1 MFIITYVE
9 NVVINGD
16 IITKHIEGSQ
26 CESFFVRFYAIS
38 GVCTQKCASCDC
50 INFLVITKVSHHG
63 SKASLGNSFV
73 LILYKIIRAEAGIL
87 RFLTHDSFFHC
98 VG

>member
-1 MFIITYVE
+1 MHDFETIEKSYFTIDFIFAGSITV
-9 NVVINGD
+9 
-16 IITKHIEGSQ
+16 
-26 CESFFVRFYAIS
+26 YAIS

-50 INFLVITKVSHHG
+50 INFLVIMKVSHHV

>member
-1 MFIITYVE
+1 MRVYSLMWGIMPHTF
-9 NVVINGD
+9 
-16 IITKHIEGSQ
+16 
-26 CESFFVRFYAIS
+26 FFVRFYAIS
-38 GVCTQKCASCDC
+38 GVCTQKCASRDC
-50 INFLVITKVSHHG
+50 INFLVIMKVSHHG
-63 SKASLGNSFV
+63 SKALLGNSFV

>member
-50 INFLVITKVSHHG
+50 INFLVIMKVSHHG

-73 LILYKIIRAEAGIL
+73 LI
-87 RFLTHDSFFHC
+87 
-98 VG
+98 

>member
-1 MFIITYVE
+1 M
-9 NVVINGD
+9 
-16 IITKHIEGSQ
+16 
-26 CESFFVRFYAIS
+26 ESSVTSVRSVFYMP
-38 GVCTQKCASCDC
+38 V
-50 INFLVITKVSHHG
+50 FLVLNHG

>member
-1 MFIITYVE
+1 MSDYNEFLRLH
-9 NVVINGD
+9 VVDRGD
-16 IITKHIEGSQ
+16 DLLST
-26 CESFFVRFYAIS
+26 FFVRLYAIS

-50 INFLVITKVSHHG
+50 INFLVIMKVSHHG